1 MNEGNIFFELKGM
14 EEIFWVAVH
23 CRDLIWQRIGTKCRC
38 WFRYVIIVNRL
49 TTFIKHAC
57 FWPFLIHRDWGDRDC
72 CIYIYIYIRWAPGDG
87 HVVLNS
93 RMLYWRHC
101 RPSTLARGCVQLQRL
116 QRLSRSHQGISAILT
131 WMTVSNCHG
140 QAFMVLLLDAA
151 NSGERIEL
159 RRIRRVIYVD
169 ARWSH

>member
-72 CIYIYIYIRWAPGDG
+72 CIYIYIFAELLATD
-87 HVVLNS
+87 
-93 RMLYWRHC
+93 MLYWTVECCTGGTAGHRLWPEAACSHKDFKIAVAPEHKC
-101 RPSTLARGCVQLQRL
+101 HTDMNDDLQLSWAGL
-116 QRLSRSHQGISAILT
+116 PGPA
-131 WMTVSNCHG
+131 
-140 QAFMVLLLDAA
+140 
-151 NSGERIEL
+151 
-159 RRIRRVIYVD
+159 IRRGQ
-169 ARWSH
+169 